1 MVGLCG
7 SDEQSYTLKSYLDY
21 PDDKLNQI
29 INNVFNLAKLL
40 IVSNLYS
47 EFIIHYYSLNMSISA
62 GLLNN
67 TDINN
72 FDKQIIIQAPI
83 PIFIVEGPD
92 FVITF
97 SNEKNMERWQ
107 RTEAEVMGKPLFD
120 VFPEGRVQ
128 PFIGFLNDA
137 YKTGKSIKRNE
148 VKAEYYRN
156 GNLNVLW
163 FDITYEPIKNEMGE
177 VKAIMGV
184 SVDVTSQVIARQK
197 AEKSEKELRL
207 MADAMPH
214 LVWIADDKGIMNF
227 YNKRVYDYC
236 GLDENSDKDL
246 LWQTIV
252 HAQDLEKTQK
262 AWQNAIQEKSLY
274 AIEHRLR
281 MKNGSFRWF
290 LSRAVYTEN
299 TETQTAKWFGSCT
312 DIDDQKRAEFKIKE
326 TEEFNRKL
334 LESNPDCVK
343 VIDRAGRI
351 QYMNLNG
358 QCLLEMDDFGDYKNK
373 FWRDLWNKENQ
384 HLIENAVEKALL
396 GENAHF
402 TASTETTKGTLKW
415 WDVMVSPVINTDNEI
430 HEIIAIS
437 RDITVQKATEEA
449 LKYRQALLEAQNEAI
464 PDGILIVDMQ
474 GNIISY
480 NKNFAKLWG
489 IPDEIFRIKDGNN
502 ALSFFEKNVINSKE
516 SIEQMQYCYAYPDE
530 NFHDEVFLKDGR
542 IISRYGN
549 AIVGEDGVKYGWA
562 WYFSD
567 ITKDK
572 RGEIRIQESEEK
584 YRGVFTKMDQGF
596 CIVEVIFEHE
606 QAIDYRFI
614 ETNPMFVEQTG
625 LVNVNGKTIK
635 EVVPEIEIVW
645 AQTYG
650 RVTTTGK
657 PIRFI
662 DYSKALNSWF
672 EIYAFR
678 LGDTKNSRVAILFT
692 NITERKKAEM
702 VIKESEERFRRL
714 TETIPQMVWMT
725 DETGHP
731 EYLSAQWKKYAGEM
745 PMVDYWTAICHPD
758 DTEISLTAWQK
769 CVVTGEKFTTE
780 VRLKNKEGEY
790 RWHVSVGVPL
800 KDDDGNVIKW
810 IGSITDVHDQKMR
823 EQQKDEFISI
833 ASHEMKTPLTSAKA
847 YLQLLEMSLDESDTN
862 FIYAK
867 KASDAVERLNKL
879 ISELLDASKIQHGKL
894 NYNNSSFDFEE
905 MVDST
910 IENVQYSSITHKIH
924 KIGSVKRNFL
934 GDRDRL
940 QQVVINLLTNAIK
953 YSPKAHEV
961 IVKIEEQNNQVLVS
975 VTDKG
980 IGMSEKH
987 LDKVFDR
994 YYRVEEHSI
1003 EFQGLGIG
1011 LYISYDIVK
1020 RHQGDMWVESYPE
1033 VGSTFHFTLPYVN

>member
-1 MVGLCG
+1 
-7 SDEQSYTLKSYLDY
+7 
-21 PDDKLNQI
+21 
-29 INNVFNLAKLL
+29 
-40 IVSNLYS
+40 
-47 EFIIHYYSLNMSISA
+47 MSISA

-83 PIFIVEGPD
+83 PMFIVEGPN

-246 LWQTIV
+246 LWQNIV
-252 HAQDLEKTQK
+252 HPEDLTRTQK

-274 AIEHRLR
+274 SIEHRLR
-281 MKNGSFRWF
+281 MENGSFRWF

-351 QYMNLNG
+351 QYMNFNG
-358 QCLLEMDDFGDYKNK
+358 QCLLEIDNFGDYKNK
-373 FWRDLWNKENQ
+373 FWADLWNKENQ
-384 HLIENAVEKALL
+384 PLIENAVEKALL
-396 GENAHF
+396 GETVQF
-402 TASTETTKGTLKW
+402 TASGGTTKGTLKW
-415 WDVMVSPVINTDNEI
+415 WDVMVSPIVNTDNEI

-489 IPDEIFRIKDGNN
+489 ISDEIFRKKDGNN
-502 ALSFFEKNVINSKE
+502 ALSFFEENVINSE
-516 SIEQMQYCYAYPDE
+516 EFIEQMKYCYDHPAE

-549 AIVGEDGVKYGWA
+549 AIVCEDGVNYGWA

-572 RGEIRIQESEEK
+572 RGEIRVQESEEK

-596 CIVEVIFEHE
+596 CIVEVIFEHD

-614 ETNPMFVEQTG
+614 ETNPVFVEQTG

-635 EVVPEIEIVW
+635 EVVPDIEIIW

-657 PIRFI
+657 PIRFT

-692 NITERKKAEM
+692 NVTERKRAEM

-725 DETGHP
+725 DEVGHP
-731 EYLSAQWKKYAGEM
+731 EYLSAQWTKYAGEM
-745 PMVDYWTAICHPD
+745 PMADYWTAICHSD
-758 DTEISLTAWQK
+758 DVEISSKVWQK
-769 CVVTGEKFTTE
+769 CVATGEKFTTE
-780 VRLKNKEGEY
+780 VRLKNKEGEH

-800 KDDDGNVIKW
+800 KDDNNKVIKW
-810 IGSITDVHDQKMR
+810 IGSITDVHDQKLK
-823 EQQKDEFISI
+823 EQKKDEFISI

-847 YLQLLEMSLDESDTN
+847 YLQLLEITLDENHDAYLYT
-862 FIYAK
+862 K
-867 KASDAVERLNKL
+867 KASDAIERLNKL

-894 NYNNSSFDFEE
+894 NYNNSIFDFDK
-905 MVDST
+905 MVTDT
-910 IENVQYSSITHKIH
+910 IENVQYSSNTHKIM
-924 KIGSVKRNFL
+924 KSGSINKQFL

-953 YSPKAHEV
+953 YSPKANEV
-961 IVKIEEQNNQVLVS
+961 MVKMESHNNYLQVS
-975 VTDKG
+975 VTDNG
-980 IGMSEKH
+980 VGMSEKH
-987 LDKVFDR
+987 LEKVFDR
-994 YYRVEEHSI
+994 YYRVEEHSLQ
-1003 EFQGLGIG
+1003 FQGLGIG

-1020 RHQGDMWVESYPE
+1020 RHNGKMWVESIAGE
-1033 VGSTFHFTLPYVN
+1033 GSTFHFTLPFVD

>member
-1 MVGLCG
+1 
-7 SDEQSYTLKSYLDY
+7 
-21 PDDKLNQI
+21 
-29 INNVFNLAKLL
+29 
-40 IVSNLYS
+40 
-47 EFIIHYYSLNMSISA
+47 MSISA

-83 PIFIVEGPD
+83 PMFIVEGPD

-97 SNEKNMERWQ
+97 SNKKNLERWQ
-107 RTEAEVMGKPLFD
+107 RTEAEVMGKPLFE

-128 PFIGFLNDA
+128 PFIGFLNEA
-137 YKTGKSIKRNE
+137 YQTGISVKRNE
-148 VKAEYYRN
+148 VKAEFYRN
-156 GNLNVLW
+156 GNLDVAW
-163 FDITYEPIKNEMGE
+163 FDITYEPIKNKLGE

-184 SVDVTSQVIARQK
+184 SVEVTSQVVARQK

-214 LVWIADDKGIMNF
+214 LVWIADDKGSMNF

-236 GLDENSDKDL
+236 GLDENTDKDL

-252 HAQDLEKTQK
+252 HPQDLARTQK
-262 AWQNAIQEKSLY
+262 AWQNAIQKKILY
-274 AIEHRLR
+274 AIEHRVK
-281 MKNGSFRWF
+281 MENGSFRWF
-290 LSRAVYTEN
+290 LSRAVYTEDI
-299 TETQTAKWFGSCT
+299 EHRTAKWFGSCT
-312 DIDDQKRAEFKIKE
+312 DIDEQKKTEFKIKE

-358 QCLLEMDDFGDYKNK
+358 QCLLEIDDFGDYKNK
-373 FWRDLWNKENQ
+373 FWRDLWNEENQ
-384 HLIENAVEKALL
+384 KLIENAVEKALL
-396 GENAHF
+396 GESVQF
-402 TASTETTKGTLKW
+402 TAFGGTTKGTLKW
-415 WDVMVSPVINTDNEI
+415 WDVMVSPIVNTDDEI
-430 HEIIAIS
+430 HEIISVS
-437 RDITVQKATEEA
+437 RDITFQKATEEA

-464 PDGILIVDMQ
+464 PDGMLIVDMQ
-474 GNIISY
+474 GNVTSY
-480 NKNFAKLWG
+480 NKNFARLWQ
-489 IPDEIFRIKDGNN
+489 IPDEIFRKKDGNT
-502 ALSFFEKNVINSKE
+502 ASSFFEKNVINSE
-516 SIEQMQYCYAYPDE
+516 EFIERMEYCYAHPAE

-542 IISRYGN
+542 IISCYGN
-549 AIVGEDGVKYGWA
+549 AIVGEDGIKYGWA

-572 RGEIRIQESEEK
+572 RGEILIQESEEK
-584 YRGVFTKMDQGF
+584 YRGVFEKMDQGF
-596 CIVEVIFEHE
+596 CIVEVIFEHD

-635 EVVPEIEIVW
+635 EVVPDIEIIW

-650 RVTTTGK
+650 TVTTTGE

-731 EYLSAQWKKYAGEM
+731 EYLSAQWTKYAGEM
-745 PMVDYWTAICHPD
+745 PMTDYWTAICHPD
-758 DTEISLTAWQK
+758 DVKISVKAWQK
-769 CVVTGEKFTTE
+769 CVATGEKFISE
-780 VRLKNKEGEY
+780 IRLKNKEGEY
-790 RWHVSVGVPL
+790 RWHVSVGIPL

-810 IGSITDVHDQKMR
+810 IGSISDVHDQKLR
-823 EQQKDEFISI
+823 EQKKDEFISI

-847 YLQLLEMSLDESDTN
+847 YLQLLEMSLDENDTN

-867 KASDAVERLNKL
+867 KASEATERLNKL

-905 MVDST
+905 MIDST
-910 IENVQYSSITHKIH
+910 IENVQYSSNTHKIH
-924 KIGSVKRNFL
+924 KTGLVKRQFL

-953 YSPKAHEV
+953 YSPKANEV
-961 IVKIEEQNNQVLVS
+961 IVKIEEQNNQVMVS

-994 YYRVEEHSI
+994 YYRVEEHSV

-1033 VGSTFHFTLPYVN
+1033 TGSTFHFTLPYVN